1 MRRLEAG
8 FTMVELTVSLV
19 AGLIVALAIAG
30 LSKEATRTFNEEV
43 RVSAAEAAL
52 RTAVDR
58 LRSDLQRAAFMSTPN
73 IQMDPMIATPLGQP
87 NVNATVA
94 ATYGGLL
101 LLAGIHY
108 QSAAAAGTTA
118 LNGLLL
124 NTVNAAVAPA
134 IMDIAGNMTS
144 SEQFQMQ
151 DWLGVGGS
159 CSQINLAT
167 TSPAIFR
174 MLNANGAG
182 VVDPNA
188 DIEMQNIFVP
198 VAGSQFFVRIYDD
211 SGHSQFLPTCKTP
224 PGSPPK
230 VAMMFVPSTT
240 TPAPVV
246 YVQGT
251 PLRTTDTGT
260 QAGIGGNGSGK
271 VYVNP
276 VQIVRWEIIASNNGG
291 AGDKEPGQDLTGLGG
306 LPIEAGATDPNKYDL
321 VRSYIDATGTVIPA
335 STEVIAEYAVDLD
348 FSFSVDTGDTTGTNP
363 TITTY
368 DFGDANNQKV
378 AAQVKINTPGP
389 ATPDPQRIRSVRA
402 RLVTRTA
409 LADRSLNINAGAP
422 FLYRY
427 CLNSA
432 GCPLTAAAAAATTP
446 QWARTRTVVTEVAL
460 PNQMQAFY

>member
-1 MRRLEAG
+1 
-8 FTMVELTVSLV
+8 MVELTVSLV

-87 NVNATVA
+87 NVNTALGYV
-94 ATYGGLL
+94 GLP

-108 QSAAAAGTTA
+108 QSATAAGTTA
-118 LNGLLL
+118 LNGLAL
-124 NTVNAAVAPA
+124 NAVNAAVAPA

-144 SEQFQMQ
+144 AEQFQMQ
-151 DWLGVGGS
+151 DWQGGVGAG
-159 CSQINLAT
+159 CSLINLTT
-167 TSPAIFR
+167 TSPAIFH
-174 MLNANGAG
+174 MLNANDAGA
-182 VVDPNA
+182 VDVSA
-188 DIEMQNIFVP
+188 DAEMSNIFVP
-198 VAGSQFFVRIYDD
+198 VAGSQFFVRIYDET
-211 SGHSQFLPTCKTP
+211 GHSQFLPTCKTP
-224 PGSPPK
+224 GGAGK
-230 VAMMFVPSTT
+230 IAGMYVPSTT
-240 TPAPVV
+240 TPAPFI

-260 QAGIGGNGSGK
+260 QAGIGGNGTGK

-291 AGDKEPGQDLTGLGG
+291 AGDKEPGQDLAGLGG
-306 LPIEAGATDPNKYDL
+306 LPIEAGVTDPNKYDL
-321 VRSYIDATGTVIPA
+321 VRSYIDAVTGLVIPA

-389 ATPDPQRIRSVRA
+389 TVPDPQRIRSVRA

-409 LADRSLNINAGAP
+409 LADRSLSIDAGAP

-432 GCPLTAAAAAATTP
+432 GCPQTAAAAAATTP